1 MIVTDLKSLAQVRA
15 FNNIGGLAC
24 NANGYPF
31 VTLLSTEK
39 GKDTKANNVYFAN
52 SPKKD
57 ANGVAIPNSG
67 FADEIVTLFSLTAG
81 QKSTATALELID
93 FLLEQGCTVAQTTN
107 AKGEIRYK
115 LARKGSSK
123 YLSESVFAE
132 KFGLEITEEAM
143 DFDVVAFKKEF
154 RSKSEANSSMLT
166 ATVSSTRQEELELAE
181 ERIAE
186 LEELLENAKTPGKKA
201 RLEKEIEEI
210 QAKYPE
216 IVF

>member
-24 NANGYPF
+24 NVSGYPF
-31 VTLLSTEK
+31 VTLLSSEK

-57 ANGVAIPNSG
+57 LNGVKIEGTG
-67 FADEIVTLFSLTAG
+67 FADEIVSLFSLVAG
-81 QKSTATALELID
+81 QKSNATALELID
-93 FLLEQGCTVAQTTN
+93 FLLEQGCTVAQTIN
-107 AKGEIRYK
+107 AQGELRYK

-123 YLSESVFAE
+123 YLSESIFAE

-154 RSKSEANSSMLT
+154 RSKSEANGTMLT
-166 ATVSSTRQEELELAE
+166 ATVSSTQQEEIEIAQARL
-181 ERIAE
+181 AE
-186 LEELLENAKTPGKKA
+186 LEDLVDNAKTATKKA
-201 RLEKEIEEI
+201 KLEAEIDAI
-210 QAKYPE
+210 LTKFPQFA
-216 IVF
+216 F